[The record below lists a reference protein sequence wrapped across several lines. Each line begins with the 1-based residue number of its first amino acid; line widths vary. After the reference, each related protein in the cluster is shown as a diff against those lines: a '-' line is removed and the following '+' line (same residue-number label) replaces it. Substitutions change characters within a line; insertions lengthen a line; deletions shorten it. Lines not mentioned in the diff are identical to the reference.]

1 MRKDLPTGLIVGPAR
16 HRAALVTLLKQSGFA
31 PKQAAD
37 SAGAARALRE
47 SRVDCVI
54 TRLSAPR
61 LDGFQVL
68 ALARARHPAAPVVV
82 LAERIDAETEAALY
96 AQGADDVQAGAW
108 RIERLRAVLR
118 RALERAAEKRR
129 VSELEERLD
138 RRYRTDPLTGASPAI
153 QRVVDQIRHV
163 APTRAMVLIE
173 GERGAGKSRVARAIH
188 HGSPRREGP
197 FVRVSLGA
205 LSESQAETELFGGS
219 ADVHAFQDADHGT
232 LFLDEIDRASA
243 ALQGRLLSEIR
254 GRGDGRSDAQG
265 RRLDVR
271 ILAATDQDLA
281 ARVRDG
287 RFLRDLWERLGAV
300 RIAVP
305 PLRDRREDLPLL
317 VERFI
322 QDANRAHARRIG
334 GITQGA
340 LERLTAYG
348 WPGNVA
354 ELRDRIEAMVLGA
367 HGRRRLDLSDL
378 PDSLR
383 GEERGAAAAG
393 GKVLAAG
400 MTVEEAERHLIAD
413 TLRHTGGDKPRAA
426 AMLGIGLRTLY
437 RKIRQYR
444 LEIARR

>member
-16 HRAALVTLLKQSGFA
+16 HRAALVTLLKQAGFA

-61 LDGFQVL
+61 LDGVQVL

-82 LAERIDAETEAALY
+82 LGERIDAETEAALY

-108 RIERLRAVLR
+108 RTERLQAVLR

-205 LSESQAETELFGGS
+205 LSETQAEAELFGGS
-219 ADVHAFQDADHGT
+219 ADVHAFQGADHGT

-243 ALQGRLLSEIR
+243 ALQSRLLSEIR

-340 LERLTAYG
+340 LERLTAYS

-444 LEIARR
+444 LEISRR

>member
-1 MRKDLPTGLIVGPAR
+1 MRKDLPTGLIVGPTRGRTPLLALLR
-16 HRAALVTLLKQSGFA
+16 QAGFAAL
-31 PKQAAD
+31 QAGDGA
-37 SAGAARALRE
+37 AAARALRE

-68 ALARARHPAAPVVV
+68 ALARERHPAAPVVV
-82 LAERIDAETEAALY
+82 FGDRIDPETEAALY
-96 AQGADDVQAGAW
+96 AQGADDVQQGAW
-108 RIERLRAVLR
+108 HRERLAAVLR
-118 RALERAAEKRR
+118 RALERAALERR
-129 VSELEERLD
+129 ASELEERLD

-205 LSESQAETELFGGS
+205 LSADQAEAELFGDSGGLER
-219 ADVHAFQDADHGT
+219 ADHGT
-232 LFLDEIDRASA
+232 LFLDEIDRAA
-243 ALQGRLLSEIR
+243 PALQARLLSEIR
-254 GRGDGRSDAQG
+254 GREGGRSDALG

-271 ILAATDQDLA
+271 MLAATDRDLA
-281 ARVRDG
+281 AQARAG
-287 RFLRDLWERLGAV
+287 RFLPDLWERLGAV

-305 PLRDRREDLPLL
+305 SLRDRREDLPLL
-317 VERFI
+317 VERFV

-340 LERLTAYG
+340 LERLASYG

-354 ELRDRIEAMVLGA
+354 ELRDRVEAMVLAA

-383 GEERGAAAAG
+383 GADRASARDGAPP
-393 GKVLAAG
+393 LAAG

-413 TLRHTGGDKPRAA
+413 TLRHTGGHKPRAA

-444 LEIARR
+444 LEPGGEPRR

>member
-16 HRAALVTLLKQSGFA
+16 HRAALVTLLKQAGFA

-108 RIERLRAVLR
+108 RTERLQAVLR
-118 RALERAAEKRR
+118 RGLERAAEKRR

-138 RRYRTDPLTGASPAI
+138 RRYRTDPLTGTSPAI

-205 LSESQAETELFGGS
+205 LSESQAEAELFGGS
-219 ADVHAFQDADHGT
+219 ADVHAFQSADHGT

-243 ALQGRLLSEIR
+243 ALQSRLLSEIR

-281 ARVRDG
+281 VRVRDG

-300 RIAVP
+300 RIMVP

-383 GEERGAAAAG
+383 GEERGAAARG

-444 LEIARR
+444 LEITRR